1 MSFVDAIQ
9 PWGQFDWDA
18 MQRVYTTREVLSSE
32 QVELLMEDTQ
42 SFLELGIPGLR
53 WTPAEQTLSVYR
65 WIPLLVHY
73 EALAAGLG
81 IPFRGIRDYHEATIR
96 LGLEPSWRLNQTIFY
111 APPARARIGRM
122 MVELGLVDEETLDR
136 SLDIQ
141 AMALEK
147 VGFRP
152 ALGSLLLS
160 LGTVSYP
167 DFYQVLGLQAQLPF
181 KDMDTSAAHI
191 FDTIG
196 KQLEQPAGVSE
207 R

>member
-1 MSFVDAIQ
+1 MPLVDGIQ

-18 MQRVYTTREVLSSE
+18 MQRVYTTREVLSAE
-32 QVELLMEDTQ
+32 QVDLLMEDTQ

-53 WTPAEQTLSVYR
+53 WTPADQTLSVYR
-65 WIPLLVHY
+65 WIPLNVHY

-81 IPFRGIRDYHEATIR
+81 IPYRGVRDYHEATIR
-96 LGLEPSWRLNQTIFY
+96 LGLEPTWRLNQTTFY
-111 APPARARIGRM
+111 APPAPARIGRM
-122 MVELGLVDEETLDR
+122 LVELGLVDEGTLER

-141 AMALEK
+141 AMAMEK

-152 ALGSLLLS
+152 ALGCLLLS
-160 LGTVSYP
+160 LGTLSYP

-181 KDMDTSAAHI
+181 RDLDTSAAII

-196 KQLEQPAGVSE
+196 KQLEGDPPPL